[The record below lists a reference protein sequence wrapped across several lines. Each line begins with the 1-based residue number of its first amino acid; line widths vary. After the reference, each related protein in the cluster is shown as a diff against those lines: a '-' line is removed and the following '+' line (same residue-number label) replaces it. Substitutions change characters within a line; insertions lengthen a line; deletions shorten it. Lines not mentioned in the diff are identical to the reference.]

1 MVIESFVRVHHL
13 SIKAVMYGV
22 TLWVK
27 RFPVKREGILPE
39 IATISTAKWLHT
51 RFKRQ
56 SLGRYSKKWYPTGHR
71 LSCCPFRWL

>member
-39 IATISTAKWLHT
+39 IATISTAKWLHD
-51 RFKRQ
+51 
-56 SLGRYSKKWYPTGHR
+56 SL
-71 LSCCPFRWL
+71 